1 MRNSGFELAL
11 PRNFSR
17 QLKGDRFQLIPSING
32 EDGEPMEWVR
42 HPRLPIP
49 NDSLIEKVGGG
60 GREGFLRVGFEFL
73 GHLIHKAN
81 LLSLSRVLDV
91 GCGVGRVAYALSHY
105 LDPDATY
112 EGFDVCEKSIDWA
125 NREIGGL
132 HPNFAFKRIDLQHD
146 LYNPKGVVDPLDFQ
160 FPYEENSFDLVFL
173 ASVFTHM
180 SAIEIRTYFK

>member
-1 MRNSGFELAL
+1 M
-11 PRNFSR
+11 
-17 QLKGDRFQLIPSING
+17 
-32 EDGEPMEWVR
+32 
-42 HPRLPIP
+42 
-49 NDSLIEKVGGG
+49 IEKVGGG